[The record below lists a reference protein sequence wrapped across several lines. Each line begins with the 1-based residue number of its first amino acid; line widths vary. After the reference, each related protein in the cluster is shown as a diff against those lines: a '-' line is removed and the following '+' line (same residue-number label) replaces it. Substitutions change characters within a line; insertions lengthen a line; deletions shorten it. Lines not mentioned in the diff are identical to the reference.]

1 MFSFFYKSIS
11 ITWTLDKARFF
22 GVVLRL
28 GRWKCHILHLK
39 TGTFAKSAR
48 FQVPKDGTLSTQIKE
63 RTPNGP
69 LTEAF
74 YENQNQGKKVLKTWT
89 PH

>member
-1 MFSFFYKSIS
+1 MAWDRPLTVSFLIRTSGAPCLLYKSMC
-11 ITWTLDKARFF
+11 DE
-22 GVVLRL
+22 G
-28 GRWKCHILHLK
+28 
-39 TGTFAKSAR
+39 SAR